1 MSRPPERRIVVP
13 NYSGAGKP
21 HKDQLRDL
29 ANTILENMRNSA
41 NDPKA
46 FKTFCESYAHLDK
59 LLKED
64 LSTEKQK
71 EEAQLDLSKFED

>member
-1 MSRPPERRIVVP
+1 MTRPPERRIVVP
-13 NYSGAGKP
+13 NYSGSGKP

-64 LSTEKQK
+64 LSTENKPTQAK
-71 EEAQLDLSKFED
+71 VDVSDFEE